1 MICFTAL
8 NMAVDWLSI
17 WMIFPIS
24 SISLSLF
31 FLTSFSI
38 HFRVWFIILQN
49 FLTSSM
55 LLLFSIFI
63 LYFFVFL
70 IIAVL
75 WGSFQSFVP
84 YFFFESLVTSVVVS
98 HIIDLVS
105 LQFISWL
112 LFILSCIL
120 FLYCSW
126 IFLSFIRSCV
136 LNFQIFDFFVYY
148 HFCIFGTIL
157 FLFLSLEVCD
167 HFLWL
172 FIGMS
177 ENFQVCFYLYGIHMQ
192 SIVFF
197 NFCNLPCT
205 IWVCSC
211 VINLFSLCLKHVFVI
226 NVVIWA

>member
-120 FLYCSW
+120 VLYCFW
-126 IFLSFIRSCV
+126 TFLSFIRSCV
-136 LNFQIFDFFVYY
+136 LRFRFFKIFFVYY

-157 FLFLSLEVCD
+157 SLGVCD
-167 HFLWL
+167 HLLWL
-172 FIGMS
+172 FM
-177 ENFQVCFYLYGIHMQ
+177 VCVRIFKN
-192 SIVFF
+192 VFIF
-197 NFCNLPCT
+197 VWCT
-205 IWVCSC
+205 Y
-211 VINLFSLCLKHVFVI
+211 
-226 NVVIWA
+226 VVNCFL